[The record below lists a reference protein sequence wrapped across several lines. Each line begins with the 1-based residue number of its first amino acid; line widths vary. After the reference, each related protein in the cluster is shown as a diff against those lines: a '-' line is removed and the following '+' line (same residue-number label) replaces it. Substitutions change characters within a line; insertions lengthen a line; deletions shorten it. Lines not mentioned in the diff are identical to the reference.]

1 MAEDL
6 QDEWWEEYRKKSSAE
21 EDEADKND
29 NQLSKRQKKLK
40 KRKRKIEEVNTTA
53 MSAEDD
59 VKTALLDVA
68 GTVLKEEL
76 SNWIESATI
85 RLDVDQ
91 TMTNFLEENESKE
104 PLCEVNS
111 PVVIVCGAGKRCT
124 DVLRDIQ
131 TWSKEKEGN
140 TAKLFAKHF
149 KIADQIKHLNKGKTS
164 VAVGTPSRIAKL
176 IEDGCLNAKSIVVD
190 FNFRNEKKA
199 RLIDDKHIKEQL
211 KELFKIFGDETKRSS
226 VRLLIY

>member
-85 RLDVDQ
+85 RL
-91 TMTNFLEENESKE
+91 
-104 PLCEVNS
+104 
-111 PVVIVCGAGKRCT
+111 VIKKIT
-124 DVLRDIQ
+124 I
-131 TWSKEKEGN
+131 SNYEH
-140 TAKLFAKHF
+140 LF
-149 KIADQIKHLNKGKTS
+149 
-164 VAVGTPSRIAKL
+164 RMW
-176 IEDGCLNAKSIVVD
+176 
-190 FNFRNEKKA
+190 
-199 RLIDDKHIKEQL
+199 
-211 KELFKIFGDETKRSS
+211 TKQ
-226 VRLLIY
+226 